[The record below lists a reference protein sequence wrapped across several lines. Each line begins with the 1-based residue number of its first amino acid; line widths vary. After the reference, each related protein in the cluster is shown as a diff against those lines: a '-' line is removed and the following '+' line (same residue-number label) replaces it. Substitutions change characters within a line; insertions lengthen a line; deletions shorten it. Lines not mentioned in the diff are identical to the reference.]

1 MKPVLSIAL
10 IALMFLASIGA
21 ISGVTLSFEV
31 NTLGECGE
39 NIRVETQPSRSDKG
53 LISVS
58 VTFAPTAPEPYR
70 GRVKAFGKLV
80 VKKGDETIAVSNLES
95 TQKAG
100 LFKFTFQLARDA
112 FRNSELTLSSVL
124 YEDNGLATVGGAEEY
139 RLHLKGFQP
148 SEQSKVEQAAP
159 PNGGPA
165 MPPGNSDGS
174 EPRASASV
182 SSRAS
187 VARGH

>member
-1 MKPVLSIAL
+1 MKAVLS

-21 ISGVTLSFEV
+21 SSGVTLCFEV
-31 NTLGECGE
+31 NTLKECGE

-70 GRVKAFGKLV
+70 GRVKALGKLV
-80 VKKGDETIAVSNLES
+80 VKNGDETIAVSNLEW

-100 LFKFTFQLARDA
+100 VFKLTFQLARDA

-124 YEDNGLATVGGAEEY
+124 YEEDGLATVGGGEEY

-148 SEQSKVEQAAP
+148 GE
-159 PNGGPA
+159 
-165 MPPGNSDGS
+165 
-174 EPRASASV
+174 
-182 SSRAS
+182 
-187 VARGH
+187 